1 MNIKLVRKA
10 KELEDVKYQNII
22 KVSSEGSKLNKKVK
36 STIRTY
42 ISGNSKNKF
51 KATNNHYKNE
61 LNRTINQVKSTIPK
75 SKIQRSNSAFNV
87 NRTMK
92 QMEPKIDKYV
102 EESLNK
108 LYKNILKSYE
118 KNLDK
123 RSLSTVKKN
132 IKNQLLTSLKSNR
145 INPQNDVES
154 EERYY
159 NDNINLRSNNEVNS
173 YNNESLHCGSNLYAN
188 RNSNDVQN
196 ARSVNE
202 ALRNNINVLYNGP
215 KSIMSEKSVNND
227 EKLLLATPA
236 SFKNDEIISNRNMI
250 MSTNN
255 NNNSIQKF
263 TGNINQS
270 SNSMNKVEKKMIDE
284 IVRNNALQNNS
295 TINKFDLI
303 RNINKEIDHYNKGL
317 PQLISKVENTL
328 EKINQ
333 NEILDKKLHPVIKM
347 ASKHCGKQVFLHLE
361 ELSDK
366 IIDDLLFECVEYLEE
381 IDNVGK
387 KRKEIEK
394 FSTFLSKYSNNFE
407 FIKNFELDLAK
418 KLNGN
423 TYSKQEVNALSSN
436 LQINEEKPLSS
447 AETKEMLIYQ
457 NVNNV
462 NTKQYKEEN
471 LNLTS
476 SYKNPFAL
484 EIEKIDAMKKKEFTS
499 TLEQLN
505 DKHKFEAYD
514 KTGKHR
520 ICLNPK
526 VIFEAQKYVET
537 YLDYQRTTGVYFK
550 DNIFVLY
557 DEFVEELVKQILEE
571 EVDTCLN
578 EIDDFAEELYIKE
591 IHENQL

>member
-10 KELEDVKYQNII
+10 KELEEVKYQNII
-22 KVSSEGSKLNKKVK
+22 KVSSEGVKLNKKVK

-61 LNRTINQVKSTIPK
+61 LNRTINQVKSTIPRTK
-75 SKIQRSNSAFNV
+75 MQRSNSALNV

-92 QMEPKIDKYV
+92 RMEPKIDKYV

-132 IKNQLLTSLKSNR
+132 IKSQLLTSLKSNR
-145 INPQNDVES
+145 INQQYEPES
-154 EERYY
+154 EERNY
-159 NDNINLRSNNEVNS
+159 NDNEQLRSYNEVNS
-173 YNNESLHCGSNLYAN
+173 YNNESLHNGSNINPY
-188 RNSNDVQN
+188 RNTYDVQN
-196 ARSVNE
+196 ARSINE
-202 ALRNNINVLYNGP
+202 ALRNNTNVLYNGP
-215 KSIMSEKSVNND
+215 KSIMSEKSLNND
-227 EKLLLATPA
+227 EKLLIATPA

-263 TGNINQS
+263 AGNINQS
-270 SNSMNKVEKKMIDE
+270 SNSMNRVEKKMIDE

-295 TINKFDLI
+295 TLNKFDMI
-303 RNINKEIDHYNKGL
+303 RNINKEIDNYNKGL

-333 NEILDKKLHPVIKM
+333 NEILDKKLHPVIKL
-347 ASKHCGKQVFLHLE
+347 ASKHCGKQIFLHLE
-361 ELSDK
+361 ELSDN

-381 IDNVGK
+381 IDKVGK
-387 KRKEIEK
+387 KRKDIEK
-394 FSTFLSKYSNNFE
+394 FSTFLSKYSHNFE
-407 FIKNFELDLAK
+407 FIKNFELDLAR

-423 TYSKQEVNALSSN
+423 TYTKQVVNSVSSN
-436 LQINEEKPLSS
+436 PHLNEEKFSS
-447 AETKEMLIYQ
+447 SPETKEMLIYQ
-457 NVNNV
+457 NVD
-462 NTKQYKEEN
+462 TKQYKEEN

-484 EIEKIDAMKKKEFTS
+484 EIEKIDAMRKRDYTS

-505 DKHKFEAYD
+505 DKHKFEAFD

-550 DNIFVLY
+550 DNIFMLY
-557 DEFVEELVKQILEE
+557 DEFVEELVKQILDE

-578 EIDDFAEELYIKE
+578 EIDNFAEELYIKE
-591 IHENQL
+591 IQENQ